1 MLWYSDEEGGW
12 SVVVAVNEAGGVGR
26 HQAKVGRMG
35 EEKKRLERRKRP
47 SPYLNHPCHPAKHLF
62 VGQTT
67 SEGGSRYRSV
77 LLTR

>member
-12 SVVVAVNEAGGVGR
+12 SVVVAENEAGGVGR
-26 HQAKVGRMG
+26 HRAKVGRMG